1 RRKAVHNVTGRRTD
15 INTLTVDENTV
26 AQSIRKTFATQ
37 QSRVL
42 SDRGGHQIRRS
53 QAVVRTSSRELLVN
67 PSRLTRIWAKRL
79 NAPRIPSARRK
90 AVHNVTGR
98 RTDINTLTVDE
109 NT

>member
-1 RRKAVHNVTGRRTD
+1 
-15 INTLTVDENTV
+15 
-26 AQSIRKTFATQ
+26 SIRKTFPTQ

-109 NT
+109 NTVDQSIRKTFPTQQSRVLSDRSNK